1 MREDLFLILFL
12 IFLTSVCDTIN
23 QLFLKSA
30 INRLDVSLSGNII
43 KIIRFIIRLIL
54 MPRVWIGGIFSLLSL
69 CTWLLVL
76 GMADL
81 NYAFSVDSMHYV
93 LIAFTSQFI
102 LKEKVCLRRW
112 SGTIF
117 IILGIV
123 LVSLS

>member
-1 MREDLFLILFL
+1 MREDLFFILFL
-12 IFLTSVCDTIN
+12 ILLTSVCDTIN

-81 NYAFSVDSMHYV
+81 NYAFSVDSMHYI

-123 LVSLS
+123 LASLS

>member
-1 MREDLFLILFL
+1 MKEDIFFILFLIL
-12 IFLTSVCDTIN
+12 LTSVCDTIN

-30 INRLDVSLSGNII
+30 INRTNASLSGNII
-43 KIIRFIIRLIL
+43 QILRFVFKLVL
-54 MPRVWIGGIFSLLSL
+54 MPQVWIGGFFSLLSL
-69 CTWLLVL
+69 CIWLLVL

-81 NYAFSVDSMHYV
+81 NYAFSVDSMHYI

-123 LVSLS
+123 LVSVS